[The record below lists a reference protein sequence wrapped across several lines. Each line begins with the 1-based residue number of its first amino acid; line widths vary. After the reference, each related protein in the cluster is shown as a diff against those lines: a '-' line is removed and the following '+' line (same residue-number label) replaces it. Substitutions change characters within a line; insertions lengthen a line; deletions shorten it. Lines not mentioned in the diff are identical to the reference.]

1 VFRKAKYIFLL
12 LRYFELHE
20 RKRYMDVL
28 MKLANEIIRKQLK
41 SNSLKN
47 IFCTDGNQLHFN
59 NNTKDSIEFFGQKW
73 KKLSECDKEYIINAL
88 LKGFLESFYNV
99 DQYISFKDKDYLEIK
114 KIYISLFQD
123 ITNDYMSVQEI
134 EERHYKRIRTFIK
147 KTNRVVYKIN
157 HNANKNAKS
166 FMCSEYSSKFQ
177 IRLLGINICTLKEPI
192 LDIGCGEQGNLVKYL
207 RKNHLR
213 AYGIDRLQENTG
225 YFRSIDW
232 LEFDYF
238 QLKWGT
244 IISNISFSNHF
255 IHHFTQN
262 DGIDILY
269 AQTYMKILKSLDNG
283 GKWIYA
289 PSVPFIENLL
299 PKDEFSVQRIQINE
313 SFSKTI
319 VHKFLVL

>member
-1 VFRKAKYIFLL
+1 MFRIF
-12 LRYFELHE
+12 
-20 RKRYMDVL
+20 
-28 MKLANEIIRKQLK
+28 
-41 SNSLKN
+41 
-47 IFCTDGNQLHFN
+47 
-59 NNTKDSIEFFGQKW
+59 
-73 KKLSECDKEYIINAL
+73 
-88 LKGFLESFYNV
+88 
-99 DQYISFKDKDYLEIK
+99 
-114 KIYISLFQD
+114 
-123 ITNDYMSVQEI
+123 
-134 EERHYKRIRTFIK
+134 
-147 KTNRVVYKIN
+147 
-157 HNANKNAKS
+157 
-166 FMCSEYSSKFQ
+166 FQ
-177 IRLLGINICTLKEPI
+177 ISNKVTRH
-192 LDIGCGEQGNLVKYL
+192 KYL
-207 RKNHLR
+207 YIERANIRYRLWWTGEFSQVFKEKSLE

-319 VHKFLVL
+319 VHKFLVLWSK